1 MRARITGSAS
11 AARIPLAAGGGSL
24 GRSVFLSRSA
34 RIAWAGFRAV
44 LVVGI
49 CFIIVYPVLIQ
60 LSMAFMDSADLYDL
74 SVHWIPRHFTLR
86 NFGIAIAQLSY
97 AKAFFNSLSIAT
109 AQALLQVVSS
119 TVIGYGLARFR
130 FRGARLVFALVVFTL
145 LVPPSLVSVPLF
157 LNFRF
162 FTLFGLL
169 KPPGFNLIGSPLPL
183 FLLSL
188 TGTAKRNGLFIY
200 MTRQYFRTMPTTIEE
215 AAYVDGAGTVKTFAR
230 FMLPNAIPVLVIVFL
245 FSFVWQ
251 WNDIF
256 YSDFFL
262 KGRAILSLNF
272 QALTDKFAYSWSS
285 PFIEGSHIRL
295 VSNAGILL
303 YIAPVLVLYAF
314 LQRFFVESITRTGI
328 VG

>member
-1 MRARITGSAS
+1 MRADHR
-11 AARIPLAAGGGSL
+11 AATGSL
-24 GRSVFLSRSA
+24 GRAVFLSRTGRVS
-34 RIAWAGFRAV
+34 WAVFRTV
-44 LVVGI
+44 LVTGI
-49 CFIIVYPVLIQ
+49 CFIIVYPVLVQ
-60 LSMAFMDSADLYDL
+60 LSLAFMDYTDMYDL

-86 NFGIAIAQLSY
+86 NFQIAISQLSFGR
-97 AKAFFNSLSIAT
+97 AFVNSLGLAGG
-109 AQALLQVVSS
+109 QAVLQVLSS
-119 TVIGYGLARFR
+119 TVVGYGLARFR
-130 FRGARLVFALVVFTL
+130 FRGSRLVFALVVFTL

-169 KPPGFNLIGSPLPL
+169 KAPGLNLIGSPWPL

-188 TGTAKRNGLFIY
+188 TATAKRCGLFIF

-215 AAYVDGAGTVKTFAR
+215 AAYVDGAGTVQTFAR
-230 FMLPNAIPVLVIVFL
+230 FMLPNAIPVVVIVFL
-245 FSFVWQ
+245 FAFVWQ

-256 YSDFFL
+256 YTDFFL
-262 KGRAILSLNF
+262 RGRELLSLNF

-314 LQRFFVESITRTGI
+314 LQRYFVESITRTGI

>member
-1 MRARITGSAS
+1 MRADLR
-11 AARIPLAAGGGSL
+11 AATGSL
-24 GRSVFLSRSA
+24 GRAVFLARSA
-34 RIAWAGFRAV
+34 RVAWAVFRAV
-44 LVVGI
+44 LVAGV
-49 CFIIVYPVLIQ
+49 CFIIIYPVLVQISQ
-60 LSMAFMDSADLYDL
+60 AFMDSTDMYDL
-74 SVHWIPRHFTLR
+74 SVHWVPRHFTLA
-86 NFGIAIAQLSY
+86 NFRIAVSQLSFGR
-97 AKAFFNSLSIAT
+97 AFLDSLGLAGG
-109 AQALLQVVSS
+109 QAVLQVLSS
-119 TVIGYGLARFR
+119 TIVGYGLARFR
-130 FRGARLVFALVVFTL
+130 FRGSRLVFALVVFTL

-169 KPPGFNLIGSPLPL
+169 APPGLNLIGSPWPL
-183 FLLSL
+183 FVMSL
-188 TGTAKRNGLFIY
+188 TATAKRNGLFIF

-215 AAYVDGAGTVKTFAR
+215 AAYVDGAGTAQTFAR
-230 FMLPNAIPVLVIVFL
+230 FMLPNAIPVVVIVFL
-245 FSFVWQ
+245 FAFVWQ

-262 KGRAILSLNF
+262 RGREILSLTF
-272 QALTDKFAYSWSS
+272 QTLTDKFSYSWSS

-295 VSNAGILL
+295 VSNAAILL

>member
-1 MRARITGSAS
+1 MRADHR
-11 AARIPLAAGGGSL
+11 AATGSL
-24 GRSVFLSRSA
+24 GRAVFLARSA
-34 RIAWAGFRAV
+34 RVSWIAFRAV
-44 LVVGI
+44 LVTGI
-49 CFIIVYPVLIQ
+49 CFIIVYPVLVQ
-60 LSMAFMDSADLYDL
+60 LSLAFMDYSDLYDL
-74 SVHWIPRHFTLR
+74 SVHWIPRHVTLR
-86 NFGIAIAQLSY
+86 NFQIAIGQLSF
-97 AKAFFNSLSIAT
+97 ARAFANSMGLAIV
-109 AQALLQVVSS
+109 QAVLQVLSS
-119 TVIGYGLARFR
+119 TVVGYGLARFR
-130 FRGARLVFALVVFTL
+130 FRGSRLVFALVVVTL

-157 LNFRF
+157 VNFRF

-169 KPPGFNLIGSPLPL
+169 KPPGLNLIGSPWPL

-188 TGTAKRNGLFIY
+188 TATAKRCGLFIF
-200 MTRQYFRTMPTTIEE
+200 MTRQYFRTMPVTIEE
-215 AAYVDGAGTVKTFAR
+215 AAYVDGAGTVQTFGR
-230 FMLPNAIPVLVIVFL
+230 FMLPNAIPVVVIVFL
-245 FSFVWQ
+245 FAFVWQ

-262 KGRAILSLNF
+262 RGRQILSLNF
-272 QALTDKFAYSWSS
+272 QALTDKFAYAWSS

>member
-1 MRARITGSAS
+1 
-11 AARIPLAAGGGSL
+11 
-24 GRSVFLSRSA
+24 
-34 RIAWAGFRAV
+34 
-44 LVVGI
+44 
-49 CFIIVYPVLIQ
+49 
-60 LSMAFMDSADLYDL
+60 MDSADLYDL
-74 SVHWIPRHFTLR
+74 SVRWIPRHVTLR
-86 NFGIAIAQLSY
+86 NFTIAISQLAY
-97 AKAFFNSLSIAT
+97 PRAFLNSVVLAGG
-109 AQALLQVVSS
+109 QAVLQVAASALV
-119 TVIGYGLARFR
+119 GYGLARFR
-130 FRGARLVFALVVFTL
+130 FRGSRLVFGLVIFTL

-157 LNFRF
+157 MNFRF

-169 KPPGFNLIGSPLPL
+169 DKPGLNLIGSPWPM

-215 AAYVDGAGTVKTFAR
+215 AAYVDGAGTVKTFLR

-251 WNDIF
+251 WNDVF

-262 KGRAILSLNF
+262 RGRQILSLNF
-272 QALTDKFAYSWSS
+272 QALTDRFAYSWSN

-314 LQRFFVESITRTGI
+314 LQRFFVESISRTGI